1 MSDLALS
8 ASTPLTSGGATP
20 DPNRA
25 STATWIA
32 VLAAMIGSF
41 MAILNIQITNA
52 SLLNIEGGIGTGVDN
67 GSWISTSYLIGEIIV
82 IPLTDYLSRV
92 FSFRRYMLASSA
104 LFAVFSVACAF
115 THDLPSMIAM
125 RGLQGFAGG
134 VLIPMAFTLVLTKL
148 PKPQQPIGLAVFA
161 LSVTFAPAIG
171 PTIGG
176 YLTEN
181 YGWRTIFFVNVP
193 PTIVMVSALYLTLE
207 RQPMQLKL
215 LKEGDWAGIAAMA
228 IGLSALQTV
237 LEEGNKDD
245 WFSSP
250 FILRLAA
257 IALVSLSLFVAIE
270 LTIEKPLIRLRL
282 LTQRNFGFGTM
293 AMTMV
298 GFALFGSVY
307 ILPAY
312 LGQAQGYNAEQ
323 IGAVLAWTGLPQ
335 LILIPLVPKLMQRFD
350 TRYVAFTGL
359 MIFAYSCFMNTA
371 MSVDYAGDQL
381 WIPNIVRAIGQA
393 MVLTPLTSVMTGGIA
408 PQECGG
414 GIGHQQHAPQSRRRH
429 RYRGARHRDHQAR
442 AVPLQHHRPVGHA
455 GSRGSTQ
462 PDRANDKLFHGPWCA
477 GSRSGASAGHHCARQ
492 SSETPGAGDGLQR
505 HVRGDRRSAGTCRH
519 RGGIHAQ
526 GQGIRGRSPL
536 SRSIEMRG
544 DLTARV

>member
-1 MSDLALS
+1 MSNPALS
-8 ASTPLTSGGATP
+8 AAIPLPVTSGSAGAMV

-25 STATWIA
+25 SVTTWIA

-67 GSWISTSYLIGEIIV
+67 GSWISTSYLIGEIVV

-92 FSFRRYMLASSA
+92 FSFRRYMLASAA
-104 LFAVFSVACAF
+104 LFAMFSVACAF

-181 YGWRTIFFVNVP
+181 YGWQTIFFVNVL
-193 PTIVMVSALYLTLE
+193 PTLVMVTALYLTLE

-215 LKEGDWAGIAAMA
+215 LREGDWAGIATMA
-228 IGLSALQTV
+228 VGLSAFQTV

-250 FILRLAA
+250 FIVRLAV
-257 IALVSLSLFVAIE
+257 IAAVSLSLFAWIE
-270 LTIEKPLIRLRL
+270 LKIEKPLIRLRL
-282 LTQRNFGFGTM
+282 LKQRNFGFGTI
-293 AMTMV
+293 AMTLL

-323 IGAVLAWTGLPQ
+323 IGTVMAWTGLPQ

-350 TRYVAFTGL
+350 TRYIAFTGL

-371 MSVDYAGDQL
+371 MSLDYAGDQL
-381 WIPNIVRAIGQA
+381 WIPNIIRAIGQA
-393 MVLTPLTSVMTGGIA
+393 MVLTPLTSVTTGGIL
-408 PQECGG
+408 PQDAAAASGISNMFRNLGG
-414 GIGHQQHAPQSRRRH
+414 AIGTAVLATVITKREQFHSNIIGQSVTLGREEVRTRIAQMTDYFIAHGVPDPAAAHQQAIVALGNTVKRQALVMGFSDTFAVLSAVLVLAAIAVLLTRRVKPSG
-429 RYRGARHRDHQAR
+429 GAAAH
-442 AVPLQHHRPVGHA
+442 
-455 GSRGSTQ
+455 
-462 PDRANDKLFHGPWCA
+462 
-477 GSRSGASAGHHCARQ
+477 
-492 SSETPGAGDGLQR
+492 
-505 HVRGDRRSAGTCRH
+505 
-519 RGGIHAQ
+519 
-526 GQGIRGRSPL
+526 
-536 SRSIEMRG
+536 
-544 DLTARV
+544 

>member
-1 MSDLALS
+1 MSNPLS
-8 ASTPLTSGGATP
+8 ASISMPPSSHARPERAAL

-25 STATWIA
+25 SVTTWIA

-67 GSWISTSYLIGEIIV
+67 GSWISTSYLIGEIVV

-92 FSFRRYMLASSA
+92 FSFRRYMLASAA
-104 LFAVFSVACAF
+104 LFAAFSVACAF

-181 YGWRTIFFVNVP
+181 YGWQTIFFVNVL
-193 PTIVMVSALYLTLE
+193 PTLVMVTALYLTLE
-207 RQPMQLKL
+207 RQPMQLRL
-215 LKEGDWAGIAAMA
+215 LKEGDWAGIFTMA
-228 IGLSALQTV
+228 VGLSALQTV

-250 FILRLAA
+250 FILRLAIVA
-257 IALVSLSLFVAIE
+257 VVSLSLFVWIE

-282 LTQRNFGFGTM
+282 LTQRNFGFGVI

-335 LILIPLVPKLMQRFD
+335 LILIPLVPRLMQRFD
-350 TRYVAFTGL
+350 TRYIAFTGL

-371 MSVDYAGDQL
+371 MSPDYAGDQL
-381 WIPNIVRAIGQA
+381 WIPNIVRAVGQA

-408 PQECGG
+408 PQDAAAASGISNMLRNLGG
-414 GIGHQQHAPQSRRRH
+414 AIGTAVLATIITKREQFHSNIIGQSVTLGREEVRNRIAQMTDYFMGHGVPDPAAAHQQAIIALGKAVKRQALVMGFSDTFAVI
-429 RYRGARHRDHQAR
+429 GAVLVLAAI
-442 AVPLQHHRPVGHA
+442 AVALTRKVKA
-455 GSRGSTQ
+455 
-462 PDRANDKLFHGPWCA
+462 
-477 GSRSGASAGHHCARQ
+477 SG
-492 SSETPGAGDGLQR
+492 PGA
-505 HVRGDRRSAGTCRH
+505 H
-519 RGGIHAQ
+519 
-526 GQGIRGRSPL
+526 
-536 SRSIEMRG
+536 
-544 DLTARV
+544 

>member
-1 MSDLALS
+1 MIQSNPTASAAALPASFRKS
-8 ASTPLTSGGATP
+8 ASV

-25 STATWIA
+25 SATVWIA

-92 FSFRRYMLASSA
+92 FSFRRYMLASAA
-104 LFAVFSVACAF
+104 LFAAFSVACAF

-148 PKPQQPIGLAVFA
+148 PRPQQPIGLAIFA

-181 YGWRTIFFVNVP
+181 YGWRTIFFVNVI

-215 LKEGDWAGIAAMA
+215 LKEGDWAGIVTMA
-228 IGLSALQTV
+228 IGLPALQTV

-257 IALVSLSLFVAIE
+257 IAVVGLSLFVWIE
-270 LTIEKPLIRLRL
+270 LTTEKPLIRLRL
-282 LTQRNFGFGTM
+282 LKGRNFGFGTI
-293 AMTMV
+293 AMTML

-323 IGAVLAWTGLPQ
+323 IGSVLAWTGLPQ
-335 LILIPLVPKLMQRFD
+335 LILIPLVPKMMQRFD
-350 TRYVAFTGL
+350 TRYIAFTGL
-359 MIFAYSCFMNTA
+359 MIFAYSCFMNTS
-371 MSVDYAGDQL
+371 MSPDYAGDQL

-393 MVLTPLTSVMTGGIA
+393 MVLTPLTSVTTSEIA
-408 PQECGG
+408 PQDAAAASGISNMLRNLGG
-414 GIGHQQHAPQSRRRH
+414 AIGTAVLATFITKREQFHSNIIGQSVTAGREEVRDRIAQSTDYFLAHGVSDPAAAHQQAVIAI
-429 RYRGARHRDHQAR
+429 GKAVKHQALVMGFSDTF
-442 AVPLQHHRPVGHA
+442 AVIGVVLVIAALAVMFTRKA
-455 GSRGSTQ
+455 K
-462 PDRANDKLFHGPWCA
+462 A
-477 GSRSGASAGHHCARQ
+477 SG
-492 SSETPGAGDGLQR
+492 GAAA
-505 HVRGDRRSAGTCRH
+505 H
-519 RGGIHAQ
+519 
-526 GQGIRGRSPL
+526 
-536 SRSIEMRG
+536 
-544 DLTARV
+544 

>member
-1 MSDLALS
+1 MSGSSLAIPMS
-8 ASTPLTSGGATP
+8 AQPASRVKSDRATA
-20 DPNRA
+20 DHDRA
-25 STATWIA
+25 SVITWIA
-32 VLAAMIGSF
+32 VVAAMIGSF

-52 SLLNIEGGIGTGVDN
+52 SLLNIEGGLGTGVDN

-92 FSFRRYMLASSA
+92 FSFRRYMLVSAA
-104 LFAVFSVACAF
+104 LFAAFSVACAF

-148 PKPQQPIGLAVFA
+148 PKPQQPIGLAIFA

-181 YGWRTIFFVNVP
+181 YGWQTIFFVNVV
-193 PTIVMVSALYLTLE
+193 PTVVMVSALSLTLE

-215 LKEGDWAGIAAMA
+215 LKEGDWAGIFTMA
-228 IGLSALQTV
+228 VGLAALQTV

-250 FILRLAA
+250 FILRLA
-257 IALVSLSLFVAIE
+257 IVALVSLSLFVWIE
-270 LTIEKPLIRLRL
+270 LSVEKPLLRLRL
-282 LTQRNFGFGTM
+282 LKQRNFGFGVIASTM
-293 AMTMV
+293 L

-335 LILIPLVPKLMQRFD
+335 LLLIPLVPRLMQRFD
-350 TRYVAFTGL
+350 TRYIAVAGL
-359 MIFAYSCFMNTA
+359 LIFAYSSFMNTA
-371 MSVDYAGDQL
+371 MSLDYAGDQL

-393 MVLTPLTSVMTGGIA
+393 MVLTPLTSVTTGGIA
-408 PQECGG
+408 PQDAAAASGISNMLRNLGGAIGTAVLATVITKREQFHSNIIGQSVTLGREEVRNRIAELTNFFITHGVPDPAAARQQAIIALGKAVKQQALVMGFSDTFAALGAVLVLASFAVLFTRKVKAAGG
-414 GIGHQQHAPQSRRRH
+414 GAAH
-429 RYRGARHRDHQAR
+429 
-442 AVPLQHHRPVGHA
+442 
-455 GSRGSTQ
+455 
-462 PDRANDKLFHGPWCA
+462 
-477 GSRSGASAGHHCARQ
+477 
-492 SSETPGAGDGLQR
+492 
-505 HVRGDRRSAGTCRH
+505 
-519 RGGIHAQ
+519 
-526 GQGIRGRSPL
+526 
-536 SRSIEMRG
+536 
-544 DLTARV
+544 

>member
-1 MSDLALS
+1 MSNRTPS
-8 ASTPLTSGGATP
+8 ASIAALPTSSTRSEAV

-25 STATWIA
+25 SVTVWIA

-92 FSFRRYMLASSA
+92 FSFRRYMLASAA
-104 LFAVFSVACAF
+104 LFAAFSVACAF

-148 PKPQQPIGLAVFA
+148 PKPQQPVGLAIFA

-181 YGWRTIFFVNVP
+181 YGWRTIFFVNVI
-193 PTIVMVSALYLTLE
+193 PTIAMVSALYFTLE
-207 RQPMQLKL
+207 RKPMQLGL
-215 LKEGDWAGIAAMA
+215 LREGDWPGIATMA

-250 FILRLAA
+250 FIQRLAA
-257 IALVSLSLFVAIE
+257 IAVVSLSLFLWIE
-270 LTIEKPLIRLRL
+270 LTTEKPLIRLRL
-282 LTQRNFGFGTM
+282 LKGRNFGFGTI
-293 AMTMV
+293 AMTML

-312 LGQAQGYNAEQ
+312 LGQAQGYNSEQ
-323 IGAVLAWTGLPQ
+323 IGSVMAWTGLPQ
-335 LILIPLVPKLMQRFD
+335 LILIPLVPQLMRRFD
-350 TRYVAFTGL
+350 TRYIAFVGL
-359 MIFAYSCFMNTA
+359 MIFGYSCFMNTA
-371 MSVDYAGDQL
+371 MSPDYAGDQL

-393 MVLTPLTSVMTGGIA
+393 MVLTPLTSVTTGDIA
-408 PQECGG
+408 PQDAAAASGISNMFRNLGG
-414 GIGHQQHAPQSRRRH
+414 AIGTAVLATVITKREQFHSNIIGQSVTPGREEVRDRIAQMTDYFMARGVSDPAAAHQQAIVAL
-429 RYRGARHRDHQAR
+429 GNAVKHQALVMGFSDTF
-442 AVPLQHHRPVGHA
+442 AVLAAVLVLAALAVTLTRKVK
-455 GSRGSTQ
+455 GSG
-462 PDRANDKLFHGPWCA
+462 
-477 GSRSGASAGHHCARQ
+477 
-492 SSETPGAGDGLQR
+492 GAGA
-505 HVRGDRRSAGTCRH
+505 H
-519 RGGIHAQ
+519 
-526 GQGIRGRSPL
+526 
-536 SRSIEMRG
+536 
-544 DLTARV
+544 

>member
-1 MSDLALS
+1 MSNRALS
-8 ASTPLTSGGATP
+8 ASIPLPLTSGSISERAAV

-32 VLAAMIGSF
+32 VLAAMIGAF

-67 GSWISTSYLIGEIIV
+67 GSWISTSYLIGEIVV

-92 FSFRRYMLASSA
+92 FSFRRYMLASAA
-104 LFAVFSVACAF
+104 LFAAFSVACAF

-148 PKPQQPIGLAVFA
+148 PKPQQPIGLAFFA

-181 YGWRTIFFVNVP
+181 YGWQTIFFVNVL
-193 PTIVMVSALYLTLE
+193 PTLVMVTALYLTLE
-207 RQPMQLKL
+207 RAPMQLGL
-215 LKEGDWAGIAAMA
+215 LKEGDWAGIATMA
-228 IGLSALQTV
+228 VGLSAFQTV

-257 IALVSLSLFVAIE
+257 IALVSLSLFVWIE
-270 LTIEKPLIRLRL
+270 LTVEKPLIRLRL
-282 LTQRNFGFGTM
+282 LTQRNFGFGTV
-293 AMTMV
+293 AMTML

-323 IGAVLAWTGLPQ
+323 IGMVLAWTGLPQ

-350 TRYVAFTGL
+350 TRYIAFLGL
-359 MIFAYSCFMNTA
+359 MIFAYSSFMNTA
-371 MSVDYAGDQL
+371 MSPDYAGDQL

-393 MVLTPLTSVMTGGIA
+393 LVLTPLTSVTTGDIA
-408 PQECGG
+408 PQDAAAASGISNMFRNLGG
-414 GIGHQQHAPQSRRRH
+414 AIGTAVLATVITKREQFHSNIIGQSVTLGRQEVRNRIAQMTDFFMAH
-429 RYRGARHRDHQAR
+429 G
-442 AVPLQHHRPVGHA
+442 VPDPA
-455 GSRGSTQ
+455 
-462 PDRANDKLFHGPWCA
+462 A
-477 GSRSGASAGHHCARQ
+477 ARQ
-492 SSETPGAGDGLQR
+492 QAIIALGKGVKRQALVMGFSDTFAVIAAVLILAAIAVLLTRRVRAGGAAA
-505 HVRGDRRSAGTCRH
+505 H
-519 RGGIHAQ
+519 
-526 GQGIRGRSPL
+526 
-536 SRSIEMRG
+536 
-544 DLTARV
+544 

>member
-1 MSDLALS
+1 MSNPVLP
-8 ASTPLTSGGATP
+8 ASTSAPLSSNASSERTAV

-25 STATWIA
+25 SVTVWIA

-67 GSWISTSYLIGEIIV
+67 GSWISTSYLIGEIVV

-92 FSFRRYMLASSA
+92 FSFRRYMLASA
-104 LFAVFSVACAF
+104 TLFAVFSVACAF
-115 THDLPSMIAM
+115 AHDLPSMIAM

-148 PKPQQPIGLAVFA
+148 PKPQQPIGLALFA

-181 YGWRTIFFVNVP
+181 YGWQTIFFVNVL
-193 PTIVMVSALYLTLE
+193 PTIVMVTALYLTLE

-215 LKEGDWAGIAAMA
+215 LKEGDWAGIFTMA

-257 IALVSLSLFVAIE
+257 VALVSLLLFVGIE
-270 LTIEKPLIRLRL
+270 LMIEKPLIRLRL
-282 LTQRNFGFGTM
+282 LTRRNFGFGTI
-293 AMTMV
+293 AATML

-323 IGAVLAWTGLPQ
+323 IGEVLAWTGLPQ

-350 TRYVAFTGL
+350 ARYIAFTGL

-371 MSVDYAGDQL
+371 MSPDYAGDQL

-393 MVLTPLTSVMTGGIA
+393 MVLTPLTSVTTGDIA
-408 PQECGG
+408 PQDAAAASGISNMFRNLGG
-414 GIGHQQHAPQSRRRH
+414 AIGTAVLATVITKREQFHSNIIGQSVTLGREEVRSRISQMTDFFLAHGVPDPAAARQQAIVALGNAVKR
-429 RYRGARHRDHQAR
+429 QALVMGFSDTF
-442 AVPLQHHRPVGHA
+442 AVIGVVLVLAAVAVAFTRKVKG
-455 GSRGSTQ
+455 
-462 PDRANDKLFHGPWCA
+462 
-477 GSRSGASAGHHCARQ
+477 SGA
-492 SSETPGAGDGLQR
+492 GA
-505 HVRGDRRSAGTCRH
+505 H
-519 RGGIHAQ
+519 
-526 GQGIRGRSPL
+526 
-536 SRSIEMRG
+536 
-544 DLTARV
+544 

>member
-1 MSDLALS
+1 MSNRTPS
-8 ASTPLTSGGATP
+8 ASIAALPTSSTGSEAVDP
-20 DPNRA
+20 DRA
-25 STATWIA
+25 SATVWIA

-92 FSFRRYMLASSA
+92 FSFRRYMLVSAA
-104 LFAVFSVACAF
+104 LFAMFSVACSF

-125 RGLQGFAGG
+125 RGFQGFAGG

-148 PKPQQPIGLAVFA
+148 PKPQQPIGLAIFA

-181 YGWRTIFFVNVP
+181 YGWRTIFYVNVI
-193 PTIVMVSALYLTLE
+193 PTIVMVTALYFTLE
-207 RQPMQLKL
+207 RTPMQLKL
-215 LKEGDWAGIAAMA
+215 LKEGDWAGIATMS

-250 FILRLAA
+250 FIQRLAV
-257 IALVSLSLFVAIE
+257 IALISLSLFIWIE
-270 LTIEKPLIRLRL
+270 LTVEKPLIRLRL
-282 LTQRNFGFGTM
+282 LKGRNFGFGTI
-293 AMTMV
+293 ATTML

-312 LGQAQGYNAEQ
+312 LGQAQGYNSEQ

-335 LILIPLVPKLMQRFD
+335 LLLIPLVPKLMQRFD
-350 TRYVAFTGL
+350 TRYIAITGL
-359 MIFAYSCFMNTA
+359 LIFAYSCFMNTE
-371 MSVDYAGDQL
+371 MSPDYAGDQL

-393 MVLTPLTSVMTGGIA
+393 MVLTPLTSVTTGGIA
-408 PQECGG
+408 PQDAAAASGISNMLRNLGG
-414 GIGHQQHAPQSRRRH
+414 AIGTAVLATVITKREQFHSNIIGQSVTPGREEVRDRIAQITDYFLAHGVSDPGTAHQKAIVAIGNLVR
-429 RYRGARHRDHQAR
+429 HQALVMGFSDTF
-442 AVPLQHHRPVGHA
+442 AVLGVVLVLAALAVTLTRKV
-455 GSRGSTQ
+455 
-462 PDRANDKLFHGPWCA
+462 K
-477 GSRSGASAGHHCARQ
+477 
-492 SSETPGAGDGLQR
+492 GAGG
-505 HVRGDRRSAGTCRH
+505 AGAH
-519 RGGIHAQ
+519 
-526 GQGIRGRSPL
+526 
-536 SRSIEMRG
+536 
-544 DLTARV
+544 

>member
-1 MSDLALS
+1 MANRGPPAPLS
-8 ASTPLTSGGATP
+8 ALPARSERAAV

-25 STATWIA
+25 SATVWIA

-67 GSWISTSYLIGEIIV
+67 GSWISTSYLIGEIVV
-82 IPLTDYLSRV
+82 IPLTDFLSRV
-92 FSFRRYMLASSA
+92 FSFRRYMLASAA
-104 LFAVFSVACAF
+104 LFAAFSVACAF

-181 YGWRTIFFVNVP
+181 YGWQTIFFVNVL
-193 PTIVMVSALYLTLE
+193 PTIVMVTALYLTLE

-215 LKEGDWAGIAAMA
+215 LKEGDWAGIFTMA

-257 IALVSLSLFVAIE
+257 VAVVSLSLFIWIE

-282 LTQRNFGFGTM
+282 LKQRNFGFGTI

-350 TRYVAFTGL
+350 TRYIAFTGL

-371 MSVDYAGDQL
+371 MSADYAGDQL

-393 MVLTPLTSVMTGGIA
+393 MVLTPLTSVMTAGIA
-408 PQECGG
+408 PQDASAASGISNMLRNLGG
-414 GIGHQQHAPQSRRRH
+414 AIGTAVLATVITKREQFHSNIIGQSVTLGREEVRNRIAQMSDFFMSH
-429 RYRGARHRDHQAR
+429 GVPDPAAARHQAIIALGK
-442 AVPLQHHRPVGHA
+442 AVKKQALVMGFSDTFAVIGMVLVLAAIAVALTRKVKG
-455 GSRGSTQ
+455 
-462 PDRANDKLFHGPWCA
+462 
-477 GSRSGASAGHHCARQ
+477 SGAAAH
-492 SSETPGAGDGLQR
+492 
-505 HVRGDRRSAGTCRH
+505 
-519 RGGIHAQ
+519 
-526 GQGIRGRSPL
+526 
-536 SRSIEMRG
+536 
-544 DLTARV
+544 